1 MTYPLHKA
9 SREGRD
15 EVLLALLQSGQHE
28 VNCGSFDLVR
38 PLHEASLQGHF
49 ECVRILLDFGAQVRV
64 SLDFGA
70 QVRVG
75 RAL

>member
-1 MTYPLHKA
+1 M
-9 SREGRD
+9 
-15 EVLLALLQSGQHE
+15 LLALLQSGQHE

-64 SLDFGA
+64 SLDFSAQVRVGLDFGA

>member
-15 EVLLALLQSGQHE
+15 EVLLALLQSGQHQ
-28 VNCGSFDLVR
+28 VNGGSFDLVR

-49 ECVRILLDFGAQVRV
+49 QCVRILLDFGAQVSSSCLRMLGV
-64 SLDFGA
+64 
-70 QVRVG
+70 QV
-75 RAL
+75 L